1 MIGTIQWLRPDKAKI
16 DLKGKTIATANRV
29 FFCVFFTKLKLYPMS
44 EFTQHKEKR
53 IAKLVELFKS
63 VIRGEMTA
71 VLVREYEEIIANTGP
86 ADVIAVVDQLVQL
99 PVPMPELKKGINKA
113 LNLLNKAL
121 QEYPYQPPVSG
132 SFLHVLI
139 RNNEQLDLRLKT
151 IRPLLKQLNQDQDNR
166 SVRKELIGKFTD
178 LSRLDLHYQIKE
190 NIFFPLVEKHLPDY
204 RCLQV
209 MWSFHDDIRRNLKEV
224 IQLLGSENFDRK
236 RFNRLAGDLFF
247 NIYAI
252 KFREERI
259 LFPVVTEIIHETEL
273 NALTAESLEVGFPF
287 VQPEACSEE
296 KVHSD
301 SEFSGEV
308 DLKTGRVSAEQI
320 RLIFNHLPVDITYVD
335 ENNKVKFFSTPEKRI
350 FRRTNSIIGRDIRNC
365 HPHESVHV
373 VEQIVE
379 AFRNG
384 TKDKASFWIQMK
396 GEFILIQ
403 YFAIRDEQ
411 GNYKGVAEVSQEITE
426 IRNIQG
432 EKRLLDWTH

>member
-1 MIGTIQWLRPDKAKI
+1 MVASGKSKI
-16 DLKGKTIATANRV
+16 DMKGKTIATDNRV

-44 EFTQHKEKR
+44 EFTQHKATR
-53 IAKLVELFKS
+53 VAKLVELFQL
-63 VIRGEMTA
+63 VIRGEMTSE
-71 VLVREYEEIIANTGP
+71 LVPDYQQVIDLTSP

-121 QEYPYQPPVSG
+121 QEYPYQPPASG

-178 LSRLDLHYQIKE
+178 LSRLGLHYQIKE
-190 NIFFPLVEKHLPDY
+190 NIFFPLVEKYLPDY
-204 RCLQV
+204 HCLQV

-224 IQLLGSENFDRK
+224 IHLLDSENFDRQ

-252 KFREERI
+252 RFREERI
-259 LFPVVTEIIHETEL
+259 LFPIVTEIIPETEL
-273 NALTAESLEVGFPF
+273 NALTTESLEIGFPF
-287 VQPEACSEE
+287 VQPEAYSGE
-296 KVHSD
+296 KVHPD
-301 SEFSGEV
+301 SAFSGEV
-308 DLKTGRVSAEQI
+308 DLKTGHVTAEQI

-432 EKRLLDWTH
+432 EKRLLDWTL